1 MAEEERVQKTMARL
15 GIASRRA
22 SEELIV
28 DGQVEVNGE
37 VAELGDKVSETD
49 ELKVNGVIY
58 SHKPDLVT
66 YLLNKPAEVLSSAS
80 DDRGRTTVV
89 DVVENNDR
97 LFPIGRLDYM
107 TEGLILI
114 TNDGDLAYRCTHPS
128 FGLEKTYL
136 VELAKPAKPHDLR
149 MLREGVELEDGVTHP
164 ASVSQPQPKMLK
176 LTIHEGR
183 NRQVRRMCEAIGNE
197 CLRLVRTNYGP
208 LSLNGLAPGEYRKLG
223 TDDLN
228 SLYAALGPR

>member
-1 MAEEERVQKTMARL
+1 
-15 GIASRRA
+15 
-22 SEELIV
+22 
-28 DGQVEVNGE
+28 
-37 VAELGDKVSETD
+37 
-49 ELKVNGVIY
+49 
-58 SHKPDLVT
+58 
-66 YLLNKPAEVLSSAS
+66 
-80 DDRGRTTVV
+80 
-89 DVVENNDR
+89 
-97 LFPIGRLDYM
+97 
-107 TEGLILI
+107 
-114 TNDGDLAYRCTHPS
+114 
-128 FGLEKTYL
+128 
-136 VELAKPAKPHDLR
+136 